1 MTRVE
6 DGGKRQWTRRR
17 LRSTADSS
25 APPPPGTRILDL
37 FFSVTGENPVWGWAK
52 IKNLHHFASYLH
64 AAVREWGDQRSV
76 GDQSSTRRSQP
87 YVSPEFDF
95 MRCGGKKRAKT
106 RVCLFL
112 FFFFLLTVRC
122 FDQWGGRQS
131 GWWVQGRREGDR
143 DREGG
148 DEVRW
153 GGRGISAQRQRYGAS
168 ETHGP
173 KKEQEQEVPVA
184 GGSVKKRTSPLQ
196 WRCPSRRGNQDPR
209 GRRRRA
215 RMRVRSWR
223 RVPAA
228 AGRNAR
234 SRLVLLCLS
243 VRLSL
248 CLYLHVCVRAWY
260 DSCSKRF
267 ESLQR
272 LDSTQ
277 QTEWSFSSIH
287 VE

>member
-1 MTRVE
+1 MNEATFEEHSGLLCTSSSR
-6 DGGKRQWTRRR
+6 
-17 LRSTADSS
+17 DSDFGS
-25 APPPPGTRILDL
+25 I
-37 FFSVTGENPVWGWAK
+37 FFSDWRKPSVRLGKNKKPAPFCKLFACSREGVRRSEKCGRPV
-52 IKNLHHFASYLH
+52 LH
-64 AAVREWGDQRSV
+64 APESAVR
-76 GDQSSTRRSQP
+76 QP
-87 YVSPEFDF
+87 WVWFHALW
-95 MRCGGKKRAKT
+95 GKKRAKT

-184 GGSVKKRTSPLQ
+184 GESVKKRTSPLQ

-272 LDSTQ
+272 LDRTQ